1 MSAKF
6 SNILKNNWVVTLTAT
21 LLGVF
26 VALYLNEWVASNKL
40 YRQKEVATENII
52 AEIAANKTK
61 VDESL
66 ARHHQVLDIMSFL
79 GKYLSE
85 NNELIA
91 PPSSL
96 QELRGEYPNF
106 LTITDSTKV
115 AENLFEYDGD
125 MNLDLSFPQV
135 DLTTIAWKTLKGSE
149 VSTTYG
155 FACLMYLET
164 VDNLTGE
171 AILKNK
177 ELIDFFT
184 GTKDKGE
191 NNSKLIN
198 HLKLLIDYEEML
210 SEVYDNSEEKL
221 QNCGN

>member
-40 YRQKEVATENII
+40 FQQKEIATENII

-61 VDESL
+61 VEESL
-66 ARHHQVLDIMSFL
+66 VRHYEVLDIMSFL
-79 GKYLSE
+79 GEYLSE
-85 NNELIA
+85 NNELVA
-91 PPSSL
+91 PPSNL
-96 QELRGEYPNF
+96 QELKGKYPNF

-115 AENLFEYDGD
+115 ADNLYEYNGE

-135 DLTTIAWKTLKGSE
+135 DLTTIAWNTLKGSE

-155 FACLMYLET
+155 FECLMYLET

-184 GTKDKGE
+184 GTKEKGD
-191 NNSKLIN
+191 NNGKLIN

-210 SEVYDNSEEKL
+210 SEVYNNCEEELK
-221 QNCGN
+221 NCGN